1 MVPDHAWWSWICL
14 SVPNTRI
21 TFVPPDSFRRGF
33 QKYIKITNP
42 LFDALKPSWIVSPCF
57 QSTVQGGLEYASR
70 SQTRRT
76 TFVPPDSFRRGFWKY
91 IKITNPLFDTL
102 KPSWIVS
109 PRFHTTVHLRP
120 GLRFWWK
127 VMLGL
132 IPKFV
137 QNRPTILHIY
147 SKAILQAKLWQRLP
161 IILSAVSCIFR
172 WNDASPYYWE
182 DVGCVNPTT
191 ELRQSAFKHL
201 I

>member
-1 MVPDHAWWSWICL
+1 MYIKISNPLFDALQESWMPFQFFQTTVHGEQEYA
-14 SVPNTRI
+14 SRSRTRRR
-21 TFVPPDSFRRGF
+21 TFLASGSFRRGF
-33 QKYIKITNP
+33 QMYIKITNP

-120 GLRFWWK
+120 GLRF
-127 VMLGL
+127 
-132 IPKFV
+132 
-137 QNRPTILHIY
+137 
-147 SKAILQAKLWQRLP
+147 
-161 IILSAVSCIFR
+161 
-172 WNDASPYYWE
+172 
-182 DVGCVNPTT
+182 
-191 ELRQSAFKHL
+191 
-201 I
+201 